1 MDEKPKGDGGEEDG
15 GEEKGEEKG
24 GAAGWGDGGRVID
37 GDRRLTGWLTK
48 RGWGEYSAAFAAKGF
63 TRAGLGALTMQNLED
78 TVTDRADV
86 REAIWGAIEEMRSRE
101 KEKEK
106 DDGSRGR
113 GAGEDAEVGEA
124 SQDELT

>member
-1 MDEKPKGDGGEEDG
+1 MKPRI
-15 GEEKGEEKG
+15 
-24 GAAGWGDGGRVID
+24 ARPF
-37 GDRRLTGWLTK
+37 
-48 RGWGEYSAAFAAKGF
+48 AAFAAKGF

-113 GAGEDAEVGEA
+113 EPARTPKSAKRPR
-124 SQDELT
+124 TN